1 VWVHVIDMCAERV
14 RRRASQLCA
23 RVERTQRLVSRL
35 VGRLTPARR
44 LCGRVA
50 RMQAV
55 AMASL
60 VCLTPCFG
68 EATLQAVPM
77 LRQTILGASPGQ

>member
-1 VWVHVIDMCAERV
+1 MWVHVINMCAERV

-23 RVERTQRLVSRL
+23 RVQRTQRQVSHL

-55 AMASL
+55 ATPSL
-60 VCLTPCFG
+60 ECLTPCFG
-68 EATLQAVPM
+68 EATLNCGTLLEVGKYWA
-77 LRQTILGASPGQ
+77 LRRD